1 MPFFERPQKITA
13 KDSDKFAKK
22 NEKTTAKD
30 LIFFTFYITIIFGRK
45 DGGGFFARFSFSAV
59 EICF

>member
-1 MPFFERPQKITA
+1 MKTGGGRKKTEIRRKIGGITAFFKRKKKGKA

-30 LIFFTFYITIIFGRK
+30 LIFFTFYITIIFG
-45 DGGGFFARFSFSAV
+45 
-59 EICF
+59 